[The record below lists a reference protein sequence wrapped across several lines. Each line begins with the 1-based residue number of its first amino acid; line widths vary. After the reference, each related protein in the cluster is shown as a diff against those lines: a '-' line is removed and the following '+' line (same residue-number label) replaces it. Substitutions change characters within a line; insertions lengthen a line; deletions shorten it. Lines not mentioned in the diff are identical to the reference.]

1 LVVGWVGWGPKLR
14 VTRLT
19 ASEQYTHISLWALL
33 SAPLLIGC
41 DLTRLDDFTMNLLGN
56 NEVIDIDQDALVK
69 SAVPVIK
76 DPLYEVWVKEL
87 EDGSKAIGIFN
98 LDTKEKTVSVDWTK
112 LGIEGK
118 QRVRD
123 VWSQKN
129 IGSFDASFETTVL
142 PHGVTLIKVTRE

>member
-1 LVVGWVGWGPKLR
+1 
-14 VTRLT
+14 
-19 ASEQYTHISLWALL
+19 
-33 SAPLLIGC
+33 
-41 DLTRLDDFTMNLLGN
+41 
-56 NEVIDIDQDALVK
+56 VK

-118 QRVRD
+118 QVVRD
-123 VWSQKN
+123 VWRQKN
-129 IGSFDASFETTVL
+129 NGSFDTSFETTVL
-142 PHGVTLIKVTRE
+142 PHGVTLIKVTKE

>member
-1 LVVGWVGWGPKLR
+1 VVGWVGWGPKLR
-14 VTRLT
+14 VSRLT

-76 DPLYEVWVKEL
+76 HPLYEVWVKEL
-87 EDGSKAIGIFN
+87 EDGSKAVGIFN
-98 LDTKEKTVSVDWTK
+98 LDKNEKTISFEWSKV
-112 LGIEGK
+112 GITGK
-118 QRVRD
+118 QVIRD
-123 VWSQKN
+123 VWRQKN
-129 IGSFDASFETTVL
+129 MGSFNKSFETKVL
-142 PHGVTLIKVTRE
+142 PHGVTLIKVTKQ